1 MIIKKNNV
9 KAAPKLS
16 RRKSLLGNCEK
27 YLTKGESIRKKGL
40 YYKSIN
46 LLSLLLPFLSLNK
59 EMIKTNTIP
68 HAIKPNDSKCFK
80 IKK

>member
-1 MIIKKNNV
+1 MIIKKNDV

-27 YLTKGESIRKKGL
+27 YLTKGEGIRKKGL

-46 LLSLLLPFLSLNK
+46 LLSLLLPLQ
-59 EMIKTNTIP
+59 TNDATILR
-68 HAIKPNDSKCFK
+68 
-80 IKK
+80 